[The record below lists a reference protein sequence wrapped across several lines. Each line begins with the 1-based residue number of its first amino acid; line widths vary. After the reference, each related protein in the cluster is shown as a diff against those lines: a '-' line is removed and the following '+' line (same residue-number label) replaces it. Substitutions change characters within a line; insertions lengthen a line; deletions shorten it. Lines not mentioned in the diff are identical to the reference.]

1 MRIGIIGTGYVGLVT
16 GACFAQAG
24 HLVTCVD
31 VDRSKVAML
40 NKGEVPIYEPGLA
53 EVIAEGRR
61 EKTLHF
67 SADPKAAAAAADI
80 IFIAVGTPSKESDG
94 HADLSNLYRAVREVG
109 PVLRRGCLIV
119 IKSTVPVGT
128 CDKIAGVIES
138 LRSDSA
144 FEVASNPEFLR
155 AGCAI
160 HDFKVP
166 DRVVIGAQSES
177 ALATL
182 RRLYHDMGI
191 ENSRIVATER
201 RSAEL
206 IKYAANGFLATKIAF
221 INEIADLC
229 ENVDARVA
237 DVAMG
242 IGLDRRIGRQFLD
255 AGPGFGGSCFPKDA
269 RALARIGE
277 DHGTP
282 MRIIEA
288 VLASN
293 NLRKQSIAAKVR
305 AAGGGDLRGKKVAL
319 FGLTFKPGTDDMR
332 DAPAIT
338 LAQALVDGGAAV
350 HAYDPVGNER
360 AKALLPKSVRY
371 HPTALGAARGAD
383 MAVVVTEWDEFHQL
397 DLALLRRQMAA
408 PVLVDLRNMFSEERL
423 TRNGFRYCGI
433 GNGGASLQGR
443 AMRNPAGERVRVGRR
458 AYRRRGDTEA
468 SGAAL
473 ARIEAAE

>member
-1 MRIGIIGTGYVGLVT
+1 
-16 GACFAQAG
+16 
-24 HLVTCVD
+24 
-31 VDRSKVAML
+31 
-40 NKGEVPIYEPGLA
+40 
-53 EVIAEGRR
+53 
-61 EKTLHF
+61 
-67 SADPKAAAAAADI
+67 
-80 IFIAVGTPSKESDG
+80 
-94 HADLSNLYRAVREVG
+94 
-109 PVLRRGCLIV
+109 
-119 IKSTVPVGT
+119 
-128 CDKIAGVIES
+128 
-138 LRSDSA
+138 
-144 FEVASNPEFLR
+144 
-155 AGCAI
+155 
-160 HDFKVP
+160 
-166 DRVVIGAQSES
+166 
-177 ALATL
+177 
-182 RRLYHDMGI
+182 
-191 ENSRIVATER
+191 
-201 RSAEL
+201 
-206 IKYAANGFLATKIAF
+206 
-221 INEIADLC
+221 
-229 ENVDARVA
+229 
-237 DVAMG
+237 
-242 IGLDRRIGRQFLD
+242 
-255 AGPGFGGSCFPKDA
+255 
-269 RALARIGE
+269 
-277 DHGTP
+277 

-443 AMRNPAGERVRVGRR
+443 ARNPAGERVRVGRR

>member
-16 GACFAQAG
+16 GACFAQTG
-24 HLVTCVD
+24 HHVTCVD

-40 NKGEVPIYEPGLA
+40 NKGRVPIYEPGLA
-53 EVIAEGRR
+53 ELIAEGRR
-61 EKTLHF
+61 GKTLHF
-67 SADPKAAAAAADI
+67 SADVKAAAAAADI

-94 HADLSNLYRAVREVG
+94 HADLSNLYSAVAEVG

-128 CDKIAGVIES
+128 CDQIAGMIES

-177 ALATL
+177 ALAIL
-182 RRLYHDMGI
+182 RGLYREMGVD
-191 ENSRIVATER
+191 NSRIVATER

-229 ENVDARVA
+229 ENVNARVA

-282 MRIIEA
+282 LRIIEA
-288 VLASN
+288 VLTSN
-293 NLRKQSIAAKVR
+293 NLRRQSIAGKVR

-332 DAPAIT
+332 DAPSIT
-338 LAQALVDGGAAV
+338 LAQALVDGGATV

-397 DLALLRRQMAA
+397 DLALLRQQMAA

-423 TRNGFRYCGI
+423 TRNGFRYRGI
-433 GNGGASLQGR
+433 GNGSASLQGR
-443 AMRNPAGERVRVGRR
+443 AMRKPGGERVRVGRR